1 MIEVIYK
8 EENQEAQNGEGT
20 FGLPKNIRQIGLIRE
35 DYKIYMEDY
44 VYTFLVRLARAE
56 EGGKPKT
63 RVAVLT
69 GETKWQGGTTYLFV
83 KGAVM
88 AGDMEAALD
97 HIDFSTEI
105 WKKINEEQKKY
116 FEDQEIVGWF
126 FSQPQLSIEINEV
139 LAKVHLKHFGGEKV
153 LMLME
158 PQEREDAFFRYEN
171 NTMTRLGGYY
181 LYYEKNPCMQS
192 YMLDKNKVLQPDVG
206 EQYEDK
212 AVKDFRKIITDK
224 NGEKKEREAPSVF
237 SYGVTACLAVAV
249 LAVGVNFFRNYQGFQ
264 QQKGD
269 SMTVSS
275 VIVEEVS
282 PSPQGQQE
290 NSARNVQNSKN
301 NSSGNNTG
309 SNISGNSNS
318 GASGNTDSQNTNT
331 ESLNAENSDT
341 ENLNTGNPD
350 SDNADAGKNEKETAG
365 YSVSGESKDQKGD
378 SQQTSE
384 NSQTDTKQST
394 DKAVRESSDK
404 TEQVPDTQNNSTAD
418 TAAADGDTDAA
429 AQIYQEESD
438 DRKAQKRVREAAQKE
453 NAEAASR
460 AAHESYVIQPG
471 DTLFQISMDRYGSID
486 AIAQICALNGITAD
500 QIIYPGEII
509 VLP

>member
-56 EGGKPKT
+56 EAGKTKT

-69 GETKWQGGTTYLFV
+69 GETKWQGGTTYLFI

-88 AGDMEAALD
+88 AEGMEAALD

-105 WKKINEEQKKY
+105 WQKIHEEQKKY
-116 FEDQEIVGWF
+116 FEAQEIVGWF
-126 FSQPQLSIEINEV
+126 YSQPQLSIEISEV
-139 LAKVHLKHFGGEKV
+139 LTKVHLKHFGGEKV
-153 LMLME
+153 LMLLE

-181 LYYEKNPCMQS
+181 LYYEKNPYMQS
-192 YMLDKNKVLQPDVG
+192 YMLDKNKVLQPDIG

-249 LAVGVNFFRNYQGFQ
+249 LAVGVNFYRNYQGFQ

-269 SMTVSS
+269 SVTVSS

-282 PSPQGQQE
+282 PSPKGE
-290 NSARNVQNSKN
+290 T
-301 NSSGNNTG
+301 NSSAKENRNLSGTSTQSTNSTG
-309 SNISGNSNS
+309 TDAQKTDTQNPGSTDQKDSEKSAEETADLNV
-318 GASGNTDSQNTNT
+318 TDSGT
-331 ESLNAENSDT
+331 SGGGAAEKNS
-341 ENLNTGNPD
+341 E
-350 SDNADAGKNEKETAG
+350 
-365 YSVSGESKDQKGD
+365 
-378 SQQTSE
+378 QQTTTDSRIKE
-384 NSQTDTKQST
+384 QSADKNQTVK
-394 DKAVRESSDK
+394 ESSDR
-404 TEQVPDTQNNSTAD
+404 TEQVPVQGSSETESSGMTETTEQNSDA
-418 TAAADGDTDAA
+418 DAA

-453 NAEAASR
+453 NEEAASR

-471 DTLFQISMDRYGSID
+471 DTLFQISMDRYGSVE

-500 QIIYPGEII
+500 QIIYPGEVI

>member
-56 EGGKPKT
+56 EAGKTKT

-69 GETKWQGGTTYLFV
+69 GETKWQGGTTYLFI

-88 AGDMEAALD
+88 AEGMEAALD

-105 WKKINEEQKKY
+105 WQKIHEEQKKY

-126 FSQPQLSIEINEV
+126 YSQPQLSIEISEV

-153 LMLME
+153 LMLLE

-181 LYYEKNPCMQS
+181 LYYEKNPYMQS
-192 YMLDKNKVLQPDVG
+192 YMLDKNKVLQPDIG

-249 LAVGVNFFRNYQGFQ
+249 LAVGVNFYRNYQGFQ

-269 SMTVSS
+269 SVTVSS

-282 PSPQGQQE
+282 PSPKGETNSSAKEKRNLSGTSTQSNNSTGADAQKKNTQNPGSTDQEISASEKSAEETADLNVTDSGSSGGGAADKNSGQQ
-290 NSARNVQNSKN
+290 
-301 NSSGNNTG
+301 TT
-309 SNISGNSNS
+309 
-318 GASGNTDSQNTNT
+318 TDSRIKEQ
-331 ESLNAENSDT
+331 S
-341 ENLNTGNPD
+341 
-350 SDNADAGKNEKETAG
+350 ADKN
-365 YSVSGESKDQKGD
+365 
-378 SQQTSE
+378 QTV
-384 NSQTDTKQST
+384 N
-394 DKAVRESSDK
+394 ESSDR
-404 TEQVPDTQNNSTAD
+404 TEQVPVQSSSEAESSGMTETTEQNSDA
-418 TAAADGDTDAA
+418 DAA

-453 NAEAASR
+453 NEEAASR

-471 DTLFQISMDRYGSID
+471 DTLFQISMDRYGSVE

-500 QIIYPGEII
+500 QIIYPGEVI

>member
-8 EENQEAQNGEGT
+8 EENQKAQNGEGT

-56 EGGKPKT
+56 EARKTKT

-69 GETKWQGGTTYLFV
+69 GETKWQGGTTYLFI

-88 AGDMEAALD
+88 AEGMEAALD

-105 WKKINEEQKKY
+105 WQKIHEEQKKY

-126 FSQPQLSIEINEV
+126 YSQPQLSIEISEV
-139 LAKVHLKHFGGEKV
+139 LTKVHLKHFGGEKV
-153 LMLME
+153 LMLLE

-181 LYYEKNPCMQS
+181 LYYEKNPYMQS
-192 YMLDKNKVLQPDVG
+192 YMLDKNKVLQPDIG

-249 LAVGVNFFRNYQGFQ
+249 LAVGVNFYRNYQGFQ

-269 SMTVSS
+269 SVTVSS

-282 PSPQGQQE
+282 PSPKGETNSSAKE
-290 NSARNVQNSKN
+290 NRNLSGTSTQSN
-301 NSSGNNTG
+301 NSTG
-309 SNISGNSNS
+309 ADAQKTDTQNPRSTDQEVS
-318 GASGNTDSQNTNT
+318 ASEKSAEETADLNVTDSG
-331 ESLNAENSDT
+331 SSGGGAAEK
-341 ENLNTGNPD
+341 D
-350 SDNADAGKNEKETAG
+350 SE
-365 YSVSGESKDQKGD
+365 
-378 SQQTSE
+378 QQTT
-384 NSQTDTKQST
+384 TDSRIKKQSA
-394 DKAVRESSDK
+394 DKNQTVNESSDR
-404 TEQVPDTQNNSTAD
+404 TEQVPVQGSSEAESSGMTETTEQNSDA
-418 TAAADGDTDAA
+418 DAA

-453 NAEAASR
+453 NEEAASR

-471 DTLFQISMDRYGSID
+471 DTLFQISMDRYGSVE

-500 QIIYPGEII
+500 QIIYPGEVI